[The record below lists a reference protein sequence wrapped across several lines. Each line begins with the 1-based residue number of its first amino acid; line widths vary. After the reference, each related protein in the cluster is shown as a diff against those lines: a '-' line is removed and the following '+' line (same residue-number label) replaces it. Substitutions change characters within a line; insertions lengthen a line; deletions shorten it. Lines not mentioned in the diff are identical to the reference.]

1 MRPEPVA
8 LLDEQRLA
16 GHAATIQ
23 LVRSH
28 LVARP
33 PSASEPDRHHHRVF
47 PALLHLPG
55 LHGALLDLDEF
66 RPAPE
71 PGGAAAVA
79 EGVNAST
86 AEARLQAGG
95 VHEVGQVVHVDPAA
109 AVVDDAYRVAVCEH
123 P

>member
-23 LVRSH
+23 LVRPH
-28 LVARP
+28 PVARP
-33 PSASEPDRHHHRVF
+33 PSASESDRHHHRVF
-47 PALLHLPG
+47 PALLHLPS

-79 EGVNAST
+79 EGVNALRPRRDYRPEAST
-86 AEARLQAGG
+86 RSARSFTLTQ
-95 VHEVGQVVHVDPAA
+95 PP
-109 AVVDDAYRVAVCEH
+109 RL
-123 P
+123 